1 MDSCIARGIR
11 ISSRNTARVV
21 RKTPFVF
28 SRGNSSA
35 TKAKSM
41 PAPSKAKPEAAVA
54 ELTWPK
60 YLAIKR
66 SKRTW
71 QTVSQ
76 WPTKV
81 ILNRV
86 NSCDNL
92 KAVAIPSSLAGL
104 AGGALYFGNL
114 DTDPTKLILV
124 WTYFFLDRPSL
135 SASCRG
141 LIPSFSMVFVPLEP
155 SVRCWEV

>member
-1 MDSCIARGIR
+1 M
-11 ISSRNTARVV
+11 
-21 RKTPFVF
+21 
-28 SRGNSSA
+28 
-35 TKAKSM
+35 
-41 PAPSKAKPEAAVA
+41 A

-124 WTYFFLDRPSL
+124 WTYFFS
-135 SASCRG
+135 
-141 LIPSFSMVFVPLEP
+141 
-155 SVRCWEV
+155 